1 MHGSSKPKN
10 VNQNEKHAG
19 TVRHNTIGDKVG
31 VFKTRIVKEESFNLN
46 YKDTNIRA
54 VSILIIAVRNN
65 HTKKTDIENV
75 GNIHLF

>member
-31 VFKTRIVKEESFNLN
+31 VFKTRIVKEESYTL
-46 YKDTNIRA
+46 KLTD
-54 VSILIIAVRNN
+54 SIWVLLLSKFCAIQS
-65 HTKKTDIENV
+65 E
-75 GNIHLF
+75 L